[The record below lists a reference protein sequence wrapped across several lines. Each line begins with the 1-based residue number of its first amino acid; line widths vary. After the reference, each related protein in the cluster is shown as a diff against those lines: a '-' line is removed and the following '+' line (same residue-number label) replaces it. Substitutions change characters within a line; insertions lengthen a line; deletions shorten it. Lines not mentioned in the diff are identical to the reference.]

1 MSCWAGP
8 GSGTWHVLSFNKGKL
23 SEQCS
28 KPSCLKVA
36 TYPLTLAAGTA
47 RRLYPWAAWLS
58 FWNRGGFSREG
69 SDGNTMAQNSWVWSQ
84 LPSQSLFWKW
94 LSTQWSRGQNVT
106 WKHTF
111 RLCVRETETQ
121 VFPFGRGKRIKLR
134 CRKWILND
142 QGDGCSLEQMVTSSA
157 SDLRLGRH
165 TGHQA

>member
-1 MSCWAGP
+1 M
-8 GSGTWHVLSFNKGKL
+8 LSFNKGKL

-28 KPSCLKVA
+28 KPPCLKVA

-58 FWNRGGFSREG
+58 FWNGGIFKRR
-69 SDGNTMAQNSWVWSQ
+69 
-84 LPSQSLFWKW
+84 F
-94 LSTQWSRGQNVT
+94 R
-106 WKHTF
+106 WKHNGSEFLGTISAPLPVTVLKVTVHTMIKGSKCHMKTHIPS
-111 RLCVRETETQ
+111 LCEGDRNTSL
-121 VFPFGRGKRIKLR
+121 PFLKRKKNHKLR

>member
-1 MSCWAGP
+1 M
-8 GSGTWHVLSFNKGKL
+8 LSFNKGKL

-28 KPSCLKVA
+28 KPPCLKVA

-58 FWNRGGFSREG
+58 FWNGGIFKRR
-69 SDGNTMAQNSWVWSQ
+69 
-84 LPSQSLFWKW
+84 F
-94 LSTQWSRGQNVT
+94 R
-106 WKHTF
+106 WKHNGSEFLGTISAPLPVTVLKVTVHTMIKGSKCHMKTHI

-134 CRKWILND
+134 CRKWILDN

>member
-28 KPSCLKVA
+28 KPPCLKVA

-47 RRLYPWAAWLS
+47 RRLPMGCLAFLLEQ
-58 FWNRGGFSREG
+58 GGIFKRR
-69 SDGNTMAQNSWVWSQ
+69 
-84 LPSQSLFWKW
+84 F
-94 LSTQWSRGQNVT
+94 R
-106 WKHTF
+106 WKHNGSEFLGIISAPLPVTVLKVTVHTMIKGSKCHMKTHI

-121 VFPFGRGKRIKLR
+121 VFPFGRGKRIKLCR
-134 CRKWILND
+134 RKWILND

>member
-1 MSCWAGP
+1 M
-8 GSGTWHVLSFNKGKL
+8 LSFNKGKL

-28 KPSCLKVA
+28 KPPCLKVA

-58 FWNRGGFSREG
+58 FWNGGIFKRR
-69 SDGNTMAQNSWVWSQ
+69 
-84 LPSQSLFWKW
+84 F
-94 LSTQWSRGQNVT
+94 R
-106 WKHTF
+106 WKHNGSEFLGTISAPLPVTVLKVTVHTMIKGSKCHMKTHI

-157 SDLRLGRH
+157 SGLHLGRH